1 MAPNI
6 LFVDDEAIILDCL
19 SSIFA
24 DRGFNVLTE
33 NSPEQALE
41 RIKNEEIAVV
51 VSDQKMPGMHGIDL
65 LARIKLVSPDTTKI
79 LMTGY
84 TDFQIAVDAINTG
97 EVFRFVMKPWNNND
111 LIKTVEEA
119 VTHYQI
125 VHSLKRADEATLI
138 SLAQTIEL
146 KDPYTKGHCDN
157 VAKFALLMAD
167 QLNMSEATKIEIK
180 HGSWLHDCGKIGVPE
195 AILNYPGKLNEQE
208 MKIIKKHPEWGADVA
223 KRAQLSE
230 VVVNIILYHHEA
242 YDGSGYPYGLKGDI
256 IPLEARIVSIADVY
270 DALTADRPYRK
281 AFDYE
286 KTMEIMT
293 SMFGKSFDPRL
304 CEMFLSIINNQHSSP
319 SSIDLL
325 QTLSE

>member
-1 MAPNI
+1 MTPTV

-24 DRGFNVLTE
+24 ERGFSVCTE
-33 NSPEQALE
+33 NTPEAALD
-41 RIKNEEIAVV
+41 RIKSEEIAVI
-51 VSDQKMPGMHGIDL
+51 VSDQMMPGMSGVDL
-65 LARIKLVSPDTTKI
+65 LSKVKMLSPDTTKI

-97 EVFRFVMKPWNNND
+97 EVFRFVLKPWNND
-111 LIKTVEEA
+111 ELIKTVEEA

-125 VHSLKRADEATLI
+125 VHSLKKADEATLI

-146 KDPYTKGHCDN
+146 KDPYTRGHCDN

-167 QLNMSEATKIEIK
+167 QLNMSEITKVQIK

-230 VVVNIILYHHEA
+230 VVINIILYHHEA

-256 IPLEARIVSIADVY
+256 IPLEARIVSIADVF
-270 DALTADRPYRK
+270 DALTSDRPYRK
-281 AFDYE
+281 AFDLE
-286 KTMEIMT
+286 KAIDIMT
-293 SMFGKSFDPRL
+293 SMIGKSFDPKL
-304 CEMFLSIINNQHSSP
+304 SDIFLSMLKQNEAVVQP
-319 SSIDLL
+319 
-325 QTLSE
+325 